1 MVEMLGNL
9 GYAGEDL
16 IHEEH
21 DIWMNAQMFGKNDTT
36 EAIFASVSRKQEDI
50 ESFDDYD
57 ECMEIVAAYANTL
70 PKWLLKGYSS
80 NEKNCLKVVLQTEDD
95 PIQTMIKKNPILGL
109 FVPPTPPDA
118 PCPCGSHLSYRNC
131 HGKNMS

>member
-1 MVEMLGNL
+1 MLGNL

-50 ESFDDYD
+50 ESFEDYD

-95 PIQTMIKKNPILGL
+95 PIQTMIKKNPILGS
-109 FVPPTPPDA
+109 VRPPRHRRTPRAHAAATFPTA
-118 PCPCGSHLSYRNC
+118 TATGRI
-131 HGKNMS
+131 